1 MGFAGCRT
9 SGVLTASAV
18 VTSGHAL
25 LISIHA
31 CEVGGSSPVVVKI
44 YDGTS
49 ASGKEIARLNIA
61 ANQTIEFD
69 MHGVMCKNGI
79 YFEEVAAG
87 GDSAVSI
94 EFA

>member
-9 SGVLTASAV
+9 SGVLTASTV

-25 LISIHA
+25 LMSIHA
-31 CEVGGSSPVVVKI
+31 CEVGGVSPVTIKV

-49 ASGKEIARLNIA
+49 ASGKEIARLVLA

-69 MHGVMCKNGI
+69 MHGVMCKDGI
-79 YFEEVAAG
+79 FFEEVAAG

>member
-9 SGVLTASAV
+9 SGILTASAV
-18 VTSGHAL
+18 VTKGHAL
-25 LISIHA
+25 LMSIHA
-31 CEVGGSSPVVVKI
+31 CEVGGVSPVTVKI

-49 ASGKEIARLNIA
+49 SSGKEVARLVLA

-69 MHGVMCKNGI
+69 MHGVMCKDGI

>member
-9 SGVLTASAV
+9 SGVLTSSQT
-18 VTSGHAL
+18 VTSGSAL
-25 LISIHA
+25 LMSIHA
-31 CEVGGSSPVVVKI
+31 CEVGGVSPVTIKI
-44 YDGTS
+44 YDGIST
-49 ASGKEIARLNIA
+49 SGKEVARLVLA

-69 MHGVMCKNGI
+69 MHGVMCKTGI

>member
-1 MGFAGCRT
+1 MVHGCRT

-18 VTSGHAL
+18 VCRHQCK

-31 CEVGGSSPVVVKI
+31 SEQGGSTALVKI

-49 ASGKEIARLNIA
+49 TSGLEIARITLSAI
-61 ANQTIEFD
+61 QTIEFD
-69 MHGVMCKNGI
+69 MHGVICKNGI
-79 YFEEVAAG
+79 YFEEVSG
-87 GDSAVSI
+87 GDVAVSI

>member
-9 SGVLTASAV
+9 SGVLTASGV
-18 VTSGHAL
+18 VMKGHAL

-31 CEVGGSSPVVVKI
+31 CEVGGTNPVTVKI

-49 ASGKEIARLNIA
+49 SSGKEIARLSIA

-69 MHGVMCKNGI
+69 MHGVMCKTGI
-79 YFEEVAAG
+79 YFEEVTGG